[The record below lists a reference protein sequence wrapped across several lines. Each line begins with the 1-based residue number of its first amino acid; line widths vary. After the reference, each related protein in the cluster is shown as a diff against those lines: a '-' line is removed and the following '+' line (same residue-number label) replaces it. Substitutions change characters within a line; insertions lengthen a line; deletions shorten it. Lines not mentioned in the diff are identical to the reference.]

1 MIKFKYFFIILF
13 LFILFYFSINY
24 SNKFSLP
31 FNFIKDYLF
40 YPVKALPESD
50 DLEIS
55 NDMKD
60 SIIENLKKEI
70 DDLKK
75 ISNISLVL
83 SDFNYINATIIER
96 NREYWFN
103 TITINKGK
111 KDGIDIDMA
120 VIDSRGLVGRIN
132 YVSDNF
138 STVKLITTNDTKNK
152 ISAVIS
158 NNDKD
163 IYGIINGYDKDN
175 NYLYLIINKSE
186 EIEKNSLVKT
196 TGMGGVFPSG
206 ILIGKVLDTIKKED
220 GVTNVVRVVPEAS
233 IEGERYVSILQR
245 KENTSN

>member
-1 MIKFKYFFIILF
+1 
-13 LFILFYFSINY
+13 
-24 SNKFSLP
+24 
-31 FNFIKDYLF
+31 
-40 YPVKALPESD
+40 
-50 DLEIS
+50 
-55 NDMKD
+55 
-60 SIIENLKKEI
+60 
-70 DDLKK
+70 
-75 ISNISLVL
+75 
-83 SDFNYINATIIER
+83 
-96 NREYWFN
+96 
-103 TITINKGK
+103 
-111 KDGIDIDMA
+111 MA